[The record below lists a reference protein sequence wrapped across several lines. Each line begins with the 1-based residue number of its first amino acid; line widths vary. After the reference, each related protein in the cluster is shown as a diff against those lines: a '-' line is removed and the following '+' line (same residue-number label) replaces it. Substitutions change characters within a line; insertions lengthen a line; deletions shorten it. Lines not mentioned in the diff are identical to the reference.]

1 MVTRDRLRTL
11 SFLFSSYVFR
21 FCRRFS
27 FSASSFR
34 SSPLWFLRVPF
45 FVTRSLVNGFD
56 ACHET
61 INAVSSELGLKIRC
75 RNSNVSRFTQSS
87 LLFAPCCVFSIPVHL
102 LYVDRFERF
111 VVKSRRGIS
120 SLYPVSRFK
129 VHFQIDR
136 HLLCLACNDASD

>member
-1 MVTRDRLRTL
+1 MIVNVRFLFFSRPMYFAFAAASLSPHRPFDRLP
-11 SFLFSSYVFR
+11 SGFAAFR
-21 FCRRFS
+21 
-27 FSASSFR
+27 
-34 SSPLWFLRVPF
+34 F

-56 ACHET
+56 ACRET
-61 INAVSSELGLKIRC
+61 IDAASSELGLKIRC
-75 RNSNVSRFTQSS
+75 RNSKVSRFTQSS
-87 LLFAPCCVFSIPVHL
+87 LLFALCRVFSIAVHSL
-102 LYVDRFERF
+102 CVDRFERF